1 MGFDYCYH
9 IHISTNKVSFRAVPL
24 MKIQPI
30 MTIAIGVLLAS
41 LVAVPSTIWAGPTD
55 CNENG
60 IPDGDELIGNDCN
73 SNLVLDVCENDTFGT
88 ITAISYTT
96 PGTGESYPHALQ
108 LDGDEL
114 LVSSISGRDSEGQ
127 TVGSV
132 DYFRLINGEWTH
144 AQTIFGPNIGTITRF
159 GQTMVRAGD
168 WLVVGAPWFNVP
180 AVPGNR
186 DGAVWLYRFSP
197 DQGIWLEHS
206 MLADV
211 QGQFEFGTNIL
222 FDGKR
227 LIVTGFTSNHIFR
240 TQMLCYELIGDE
252 WTVTQNLAQENITAM
267 PTDFSDIDC
276 GTITSTERTR
286 SDTGQQFWRLVVRE
300 YSQSTW
306 RVTYQALIAPV
317 PIGQN
322 SSGVASMGN
331 TCDRAIAVAGQLLVI
346 DRVGS
351 SWQPVESV
359 GNSSNVSIQGPYT
372 SDRGRLFAQASVSGT
387 PQIIELTGP
396 PGAPELVPLA
406 GLEGL
411 SGIFDVSGNQ
421 IVIADSESDGALF
434 YARRATDCDGNDT
447 LDACQINDGAADV
460 DRDGVLD
467 NCQTDCNQDGI
478 PDGDQLAELDCDA
491 NGILDVCDVDPTD
504 PDGDGAIAEDCNNNA
519 LPDRCEPDCDGNG
532 VVDSCDLDALDPDGD
547 GMVADDCNQNG
558 VPDACDRQR
567 NIGQIARITPPMDA
581 GDILFGCSIALD
593 EDLLIVGATAA
604 TNPATEPGSVF
615 IYRFDGA
622 NWQLDGVLTAPEMAT
637 TRRQFGY
644 VVAATNGRVIVRQG
658 PTPSEPANKIHV
670 FTHDGT
676 SWQLV
681 QTILEAGDFLSFER
695 PAMHALGI
703 DLYAFAPSPGA
714 LSWYWWLNGQYVEV
728 GRFGLDIVDPTTI
741 LRESLAV
748 NDSEIFML
756 TSTPAF
762 QGPPLGLVYDR
773 FTPFAGPVNLF
784 NESGTL
790 FVPQL
795 VSYPP
800 ALAAT
805 SRGIFM
811 GCGVSLSGFPD
822 RIGYLVETAGEI
834 RREFDV
840 YQSGSQAQTFSI
852 EATDDRAFVAAPR
865 SGMGRVDVYQRRGVT
880 WDLISEIHGPNGQF
894 ADEFGS
900 AMDVSDRFLAVASNA
915 GLRGGF
921 FTTSPQTTMSSLDSV
936 FVYAIDGDLNQN
948 GIFDGCED
956 CDGNGLP
963 DDFERAAV
971 SIDAFVSSLLSENPS
986 CAYDLN
992 ADGTT
997 NGRDLPDLIELLLSS
1012 P

>member
-1 MGFDYCYH
+1 
-9 IHISTNKVSFRAVPL
+9 

-30 MTIAIGVLLAS
+30 TTIAFGVLLIS
-41 LVAVPSTIWAGPTD
+41 LFAMPSSVWAGPTD

-73 SNLVLDVCENDTFGT
+73 NNLVLDVCENDVFGP
-88 ITAISYTT
+88 ITTISYTT
-96 PGTGESYPHALQ
+96 PGWNESYPHSLQ

-114 LVSSISGRDSEGQ
+114 FVGSMFARDAEGQ
-127 TVGSV
+127 TLGSV
-132 DYFRLINGEWTH
+132 DYFRLIDGEWTH
-144 AQTIFGPNIGTITRF
+144 VQTIFGPNIGTITRF
-159 GQTMVRAGD
+159 GFAMVKAGD
-168 WLVVGAPWFNVP
+168 WLVVGAPWFNLP

-252 WTVTQNLAQENITAM
+252 WTVTQTLAQENVTAM
-267 PTDFSDIDC
+267 PTDFSGIDC

-306 RVTYQALIAPV
+306 RVTYQTLIAPV
-317 PIGQN
+317 AIGQN
-322 SSGVASMGN
+322 TSGVASLGN

-372 SDRGRLFAQASVSGT
+372 SDRGRLFAKASVSGT
-387 PQIIELTGP
+387 PQIIEIAGP

-434 YARRATDCDGNDT
+434 YARRTTDCDGNDT
-447 LDACQINDGAADV
+447 LDACQLVNGAADV
-460 DRDGVLD
+460 DSDGILD

-491 NGILDVCDVDPTD
+491 NGIPDDCDVDPTD

-532 VVDSCDLDALDPDGD
+532 IVDSCDLDALDPDGD
-547 GMVADDCNQNG
+547 GFVADDCNQNG

-567 NIGQIARITPPMDA
+567 NIGQIARLTPPMDA
-581 GDILFGCSIALD
+581 GDILFGCSIALND
-593 EDLLIVGATAA
+593 DLLIVGATAA

-615 IYRFDGA
+615 IYRFDGI

-637 TRRQFGY
+637 ARQFGY
-644 VVAATNGRVIVRQG
+644 VVAATDGRVIVRQG

-681 QTILEAGDFLSFER
+681 QTIPEAGELLWFER
-695 PAMHALGI
+695 PAMHAQGI

-741 LRESLAV
+741 LKECLTV
-748 NDSEIFML
+748 NDSAIIML
-756 TSTPAF
+756 TSYVPDPGM
-762 QGPPLGLVYDR
+762 QPLLKYDR
-773 FTPFAGPVNLF
+773 QTPFAAPTSQFSGLPIFVNPPTIGL
-784 NESGTL
+784 
-790 FVPQL
+790 
-795 VSYPP
+795 YPP

-805 SRGIFM
+805 RHGIFF
-811 GCGVSLSGFPD
+811 GCGNPASTPS
-822 RIGYLVETAGEI
+822 RIGYIVETAGEF

-840 YQSGSQAQTFSI
+840 YQSGSPTEIYSI
-852 EATDDRAFVAAPR
+852 EATDDRAFVARPR
-865 SGMGRVDVYQRRGVT
+865 NGAGRVDIYQRRGVT

-894 ADEFGS
+894 GDEFGS
-900 AMDVSDRFLAVASNA
+900 AMDASDRFLAVASNA

-921 FTTSPQTTMSSLDSV
+921 LSFGDQSTMSSLDSV

-992 ADGTT
+992 ADGET
-997 NGRDLPDLIELLLSS
+997 NGRDLPDLIALLLSS